1 MPNNGIGGIM
11 PITKMLNTVKKV
23 FDTDN
28 VYDLDFDLGGSSAN
42 DFENSFVIFARWRGS
57 DKELTEVELDILND
71 DSQFVYE
78 SLMDFLY

>member
-1 MPNNGIGGIM
+1 M
-11 PITKMLNTVKKV
+11 PIKQILKTIKKS

-28 VYDLDFDLGGSSAN
+28 IYDLDFDLGGSIAN
-42 DFENSFVIFARWRGS
+42 DFEDSFVIFARWRDT
-57 DKELTEVELDILND
+57 DKELTESELDILND

>member
-1 MPNNGIGGIM
+1 M
-11 PITKMLNTVKKV
+11 PINNVIQSIKKV

-28 VYDLDFDLGGSSAN
+28 VYDLDFDLGGSVAN
-42 DFENSFVIFARWRGS
+42 DFENSFVIFARWRDS
-57 DKELTEVELDILND
+57 DKELTEVELDVLND

>member
-1 MPNNGIGGIM
+1 M
-11 PITKMLNTVKKV
+11 PINNVIQSIKKV

-28 VYDLDFDLGGSSAN
+28 VYDLDFDLGGSVAN
-42 DFENSFVIFARWRGS
+42 DFENSFVIFARWRDS

-71 DSQFVYE
+71 DTQFVYE

>member
-1 MPNNGIGGIM
+1 M
-11 PITKMLNTVKKV
+11 PIKQILKTIKKS

-28 VYDLDFDLGGSSAN
+28 IYDLDFDLGGSNAN
-42 DFENSFVIFARWRGS
+42 DFEDSFVIFARWRDT
-57 DKELTEVELDILND
+57 DKELTESELDILND

>member
-1 MPNNGIGGIM
+1 M
-11 PITKMLNTVKKV
+11 PIKQILKTIKKS

-28 VYDLDFDLGGSSAN
+28 IYDLDFDLGGSVAN
-42 DFENSFVIFARWRGS
+42 DFEDSFVIFARWRDT
-57 DKELTEVELDILND
+57 DKELTESELDILND